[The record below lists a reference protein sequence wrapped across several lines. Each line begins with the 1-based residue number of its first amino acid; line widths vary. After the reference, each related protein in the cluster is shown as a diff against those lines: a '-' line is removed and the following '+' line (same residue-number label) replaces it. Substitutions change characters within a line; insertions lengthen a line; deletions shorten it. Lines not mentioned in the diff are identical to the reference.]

1 MCSAGHRFESWGEAL
16 SDLSTDFDQKNTNHL
31 QACFNPTS
39 SRFQSPHHPCNHT
52 VICLLMSV
60 SSTKKIKKSGIS
72 PRNVKNLTQ
81 GCFVCIRSYRLGLI
95 IVHCTFILLYFG
107 SCPLIVALCLTR
119 TNVLI
124 AKFLCTATNGSEFQL
139 LLFSVFHRWGRN
151 AFKYCGKNVF
161 LKVSI
166 EILYNQPPPNYLS
179 LIKDNKQFF
188 WRDVCSTT

>member
-1 MCSAGHRFESWGEAL
+1 V

-81 GCFVCIRSYRLGLI
+81 GCFVCIRSYKAWTYYRSL
-95 IVHCTFILLYFG
+95 HFYTFVLWFM
-107 SCPLIVALCLTR
+107 SVNRCPMSDADKCFDS
-119 TNVLI
+119 
-124 AKFLCTATNGSEFQL
+124 K
-139 LLFSVFHRWGRN
+139 VFV
-151 AFKYCGKNVF
+151 YCNKWF
-161 LKVSI
+161 RVSI
-166 EILYNQPPPNYLS
+166 ITFFSISPMRSECLQILWKKRLS
-179 LIKDNKQFF
+179 
-188 WRDVCSTT
+188 